1 MLDLIEQSIFRDA
14 SDDEVE
20 VFDLEAYRELLLLH
34 AMAKDLIKR
43 DGSQAAGNSE
53 FHHTAVQPLKAAGR
67 LLDGSPIAERGGSHD
82 GRERNTQPMGLDIMS
97 PASSRLG
104 LDVNLDD
111 LSEFSAFEAS
121 LPEVDV
127 AVEPTARATEGVQP
141 EPMGDN
147 LIDFEVQD
155 FMPPETDGLGARDV
169 DSDKKV

>member
-1 MLDLIEQSIFRDA
+1 
-14 SDDEVE
+14 
-20 VFDLEAYRELLLLH
+20 
-34 AMAKDLIKR
+34 
-43 DGSQAAGNSE
+43 
-53 FHHTAVQPLKAAGR
+53 
-67 LLDGSPIAERGGSHD
+67 
-82 GRERNTQPMGLDIMS
+82 MGLDIMS

-141 EPMGDN
+141 DPMGDN